1 VKIKTLHLI
10 AFGKFKQTT
19 IELDDGF
26 NLIYGP
32 NEAGKST
39 IQAFIE
45 GMFFG
50 FYKPYRKRRTYSE
63 AYAQY
68 KPLYSDQYRGAMIYV
83 DEMGRE
89 IRIERDFL
97 KERDGVRL
105 FDNITGED
113 ITETFPYDN
122 ITKQYMPLGYQSIN
136 SSIYNNTVNF
146 RQMASKTNA
155 DLAREINDKLI
166 DMANNDS
173 DISVHQVIDYLD
185 QKKKAIG
192 TFRATKSNYGMAVRN
207 RSDLEDKLEI
217 SEEKYQKIRLNQRK
231 IMDYREEVKRLT
243 REQEDIAASEERQKV
258 QAIEEQK
265 DKLQK
270 IKEEGEALEKELAAY
285 QADAEKYNIATY
297 NRLQMLEDDRSQ
309 LKRQIDRYE
318 QQIRDIDQHIES
330 GQKKADRLR
339 AKVRHYNALQVER
352 DQEDLKRIQSQY
364 SRTEK
369 KVERQNESL
378 PLFERHPISAGAS
391 IAGLAVGILVL
402 LLSLFNPSHVLPT
415 GAAIGFAAAGA
426 VIAVFFGLAF
436 YAAHRRSA
444 RLAET
449 AASFDPQDR
458 IATHLSI
465 LMERYHEPRDLDALK
480 AQMNAILDA
489 FDRLTAADQD
499 LSNLTVQKQSLEA
512 QIESYRD
519 KIDKDQQAI
528 EEVLKP
534 LGISRLE
541 DYRQGL
547 DHERKALDIQA
558 KIAANH
564 QLYSDLEGENYIRV
578 SSESDLFQ
586 QGKQRKRAVKRSI
599 ASAQREMARL
609 EGENQTLADEV
620 DSPVVLREKIDGINA
635 QIAAYEEEIRACDM
649 AESFFMRY
657 QKETHRSQAG
667 SLNERIGNI
676 LKKITNKYRE
686 VRIDD
691 KLNIKVLDPQ
701 TSNLIDLNQ
710 LSGGTI
716 DQIYFALRFGIREI
730 VDEQRVLPFI
740 LDDPFVQYDDKRRK
754 EGMLF
759 LSRVAKDDQVI
770 LLTCSQNEKQILDQ
784 EDIPYTGISL

>member
-1 VKIKTLHLI
+1 MKIKTLHLI

-63 AYAQY
+63 AFEQY
-68 KPLYSDQYRGAMIYV
+68 KPLYSEQYRGAMIYV

-136 SSIYNNTVNF
+136 ASIYNNTVNF

-166 DMANNDS
+166 DMANNDT
-173 DISVHQVIDYLD
+173 DISVHRVIDYLD
-185 QKKKAIG
+185 EKKKAIG

-207 RSDLEDKLEI
+207 RSELEDKLEI

-231 IMDYREEVKRLT
+231 IMDYREEIKRLT
-243 REQEDIAASEERQKV
+243 QEQADIAAAEERQKV
-258 QAIEEQK
+258 QAIEAQK
-265 DKLQK
+265 EKLDR
-270 IKEEGEALEKELAAY
+270 IKAEGEALEKTLAAY
-285 QADAEKYNIATY
+285 QADAEKYNITTY
-297 NRLQMLEDDRSQ
+297 NHLQMLEDDRSQ
-309 LKRQIDRYE
+309 LNRQISRYE
-318 QQIRDIDQHIES
+318 QQIRDIEEKIENT
-330 GQKKADRLR
+330 QKKSERLH
-339 AKVRHYNALQVER
+339 AKVRHYNALQVEKDR
-352 DQEDLKRIQSQY
+352 EDLKRIQSQY

-369 KVERQNESL
+369 KFERQRGGLSI
-378 PLFERHPISAGAS
+378 FDRHPIST
-391 IAGLAVGILVL
+391 AVSVVDSLVGVFVL
-402 LLSLFNPSHVLPT
+402 LLSLINPGHFLPS
-415 GAAIGFAAAGA
+415 AA
-426 VIAVFFGLAF
+426 VIGLAVVGGVLALFFGLSF
-436 YAAHRRSA
+436 YAAHRRST
-444 RLAET
+444 RLSET

-465 LMERYHEPRDLDALK
+465 LMERYREPRDLDALRM
-480 AQMNAILDA
+480 QMDSILDA
-489 FDRLTAADQD
+489 FDRVTAADQE
-499 LSNLTVQKQSLEA
+499 LSNLSLQKQSLEE
-512 QIESYRD
+512 QIESYSD

-528 EEVLKP
+528 NDVLNP
-534 LGISRLE
+534 LGISKLE

-547 DHERKALDIQA
+547 DNERKALDIQA
-558 KIAANH
+558 KITANR
-564 QLYSDLEGENYIRV
+564 QLYNDLEGENYIRV
-578 SSESDLFQ
+578 SKESDLFQ
-586 QGKQRKRAVKRSI
+586 EAKQRKRTVKRSI
-599 ASAQREMARL
+599 ASAQREVARL

-620 DSPVVLREKIDGINA
+620 DSPVALREKIDGING

-667 SLNERIGNI
+667 SLNERIGDI

-691 KLNIKVLDPQ
+691 KLNIKVMDPQ
-701 TSNLIDLNQ
+701 NSNLIDLNQ

-716 DQIYFALRFGIREI
+716 DQIYFALRFGLRDI
-730 VDEQRVLPFI
+730 VDEQRTLPFI

-754 EGMLF
+754 EGILF

-784 EDIPYTGISL
+784 DDIPYTGISL